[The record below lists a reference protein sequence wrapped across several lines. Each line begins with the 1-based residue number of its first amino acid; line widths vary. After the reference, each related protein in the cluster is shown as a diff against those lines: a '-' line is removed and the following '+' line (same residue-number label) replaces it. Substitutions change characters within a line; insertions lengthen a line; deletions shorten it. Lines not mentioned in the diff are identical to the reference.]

1 MRNPFSP
8 DGSRTM
14 AGPPRILVVEDER
27 LVAQDLQRHLHRLG
41 FTVCGIATS
50 GPEAIALAAQTHPD
64 LILMDIV
71 LDGPMD
77 GIEAAAQIRAHAAIP
92 VIYLS
97 AHADAATRQR
107 AKATEPLGYLLTPC
121 DPRVVQTMIE
131 MALYKHAMDQ
141 ERADVLHQLH
151 EARAHRPTLQ
161 GLLPI
166 CAMCK
171 KIRDAQGA
179 WQQVDIYISQ
189 HSEAQFTHGICPDC
203 AHTHY
208 ADRGDGSQGATP
220 PQPDGSLPP

>member
-1 MRNPFSP
+1 
-8 DGSRTM
+8 M

-50 GPEAIALAAQTHPD
+50 GPEAIALAVQTHPD

-71 LDGPMD
+71 LHGPMD

-97 AHADAATRQR
+97 AHAEEATRQR
-107 AKATEPLGYLLTPC
+107 AKATEPLGYLLKPFDT
-121 DPRVVQTMIE
+121 RVVQTTIE
-131 MALYKHAMDQ
+131 MALYKHAKDQ
-141 ERADVLHQLH
+141 ERAHMT
-151 EARAHRPTLQ
+151 TLQ

-166 CAMCK
+166 CAVCK
-171 KIRDAQGA
+171 KIRDDQGS
-179 WQQVDIYISQ
+179 WHHVDIYISQ

-208 ADRGDGSQGATP
+208 DDLVGGSQGGTP
-220 PQPDGSLPP
+220 PTPEGTLPPS